1 MGGATIMDVF
11 RIRNQLVSDYSDYIR
26 SFINIQ
32 DEIISKRV
40 EEELEGGLLWPQPLI
55 QLNPFFEPGE
65 NIEQLVKEGVLHNE
79 CTRIFRKGKDKGVGS
94 PINLYRHQSEAI
106 RIARGGNNYILTTG
120 TGSGKSLAYIIPIV
134 DHVIRN
140 GSGKGIQA
148 IIVYPMNALANSQFG
163 ELEKF
168 LCQGYPKGQEPV
180 KFRRYTGQEKMDE
193 RQEIVTN
200 PPDILLTNYVMMEL
214 ILTRPHEKGLIQ
226 AAKGLRFL
234 VLDELHTYRGRQGAD
249 VALLVRRI
257 RNRLEA
263 KKLQHV
269 GTSATLAGSGPFE
282 SQRTEVARVA
292 TKIFGAEVKPEHV
305 IGETLRRITPDL
317 DLNDPEFRKKLSE
330 RISDPAK
337 KPPKIYQDFIHD
349 PLSIWTESTFGVTTE
364 PGGKRLI
371 RCQPQSIHGEQGAAT
386 NLSKLTGVNVDR
398 CAEAI
403 QEGLLAG
410 YRCEPDPDTGFTV
423 FAFRLHQFISRGD
436 TVYATIEPEEDR
448 HITVQGQQFVPGE
461 RDRVLFPLVFCRE
474 CGQEYYCVRKSKD
487 EGAKTSIFSPRDM
500 MDRDAKGSDQIG
512 YLYFNSANPWPNDA
526 EAVLTRVPED
536 WLEDDKGKIRIKKS
550 RRDDLPI
557 PHWIGPNGME
567 AKDGKECHFT
577 SFPFKFCLNCGVS
590 YDTRGTDFARLTT
603 LGAGGRSSSTTIL
616 ALSTIRNLEKEP
628 KLEKE
633 AKKLLSFTDNRQ
645 DASLQAGHF
654 NDFVEVGL
662 LRSALFRACQGAA
675 TGLQHDELVQK
686 VFDSLNL
693 PIELYASDPTVQYHA
708 KQETHKALRNVL
720 GYRLY
725 RDLKRGW
732 RVNLPNLEQCGLLQI
747 EYLSLKELCENDSD
761 WAACHPALSGAKAE
775 TRMKIA
781 KVLLDFMR
789 RGLAIKVDYLDQR
802 TQEQIQ
808 QQSSQRLIEP
818 WAIDEGETLE
828 YASALFP
835 RAKRK
840 KYDYGGD
847 IFLSPRGKF
856 GKYLVRSNTFED
868 YPGYLTLEDRERII
882 GELLRTLQLA
892 GLVSVSFEPK
902 EKGDVAGYQIP
913 ADAMVWKAGDG
924 TKAFH
929 DPLNTPTV
937 SSTGGR
943 TNPFFKAYYTLGAA
957 ELVGLR
963 GLEHT
968 AQVSYDDREKRE
980 RMFRK
985 AQLPLLFCS
994 PTMELGVDIAD
1005 LNAVNLR
1012 NVPPTPANYAQ
1023 RSGRAGRGGQ
1033 PALVFSYCTKGSS
1046 HDQYFFKRPEQMVA
1060 GAVSPPRLDLANED
1074 LISAHVYA
1082 IWLAETSLDLGKS
1095 LKNIL
1100 DLSGDDPTLQLLDS
1114 VCDSIKD
1121 LVARNNAFQRSKNIF
1136 ASLTNDLKDS
1146 DWFRD
1151 GWLEDA
1157 INKVELNFN
1166 KACDRWRSLYRAAH
1180 AQAKIQSKIIR
1191 DASRSH
1197 DDKNKAERLRRE
1209 AEAQLKLLTDEADD
1223 VLQSDFYS
1231 YRYFASEGFLPGYN
1245 FPRLP
1250 LSAFIPGRKGKKGR
1264 SEFLTRPRFLAI
1276 SEFGPQSVVYHEGS
1290 RYQVNKVILP
1300 PSEGDDLS
1308 LSKAKLCSG
1317 CGYLHPISN
1326 GEGPD
1331 LCEHCE
1337 YMLGQSI
1344 PQLFRLQ
1351 NVTTVRREKINADE
1365 EDRFRL
1371 GYEIKTGFRFPERD
1385 GKPSYRTA
1393 LIKSDDEDLAHLSYG
1408 NAATLWR
1415 VNLGWTRRKKGER
1428 GFLLDTERGYWGQRS
1443 DNGQDQPSDDMSPKI
1458 QRVIPY
1464 VEDRRNCLIYDP
1476 LEFLGEEVMASL
1488 QAALKNAIQ
1497 VYYQL
1502 EENEIAAEPLPSSNS
1517 RKRILFYES
1526 AEGGAGVLR
1535 RIIDDPNAISDISK
1549 LALQI
1554 CHFDP
1559 ANGKDLK
1566 RAPKAQEDCEAACY
1580 DCLMNY
1586 GNQRDHEIL
1595 DRKCITDLLMNLT
1608 HSMVFSSPSGKT
1620 RLEHLDDLKKLAESD
1635 LERKWLAF
1643 IDEQNLHLPSHA
1655 QFYVEACGTKPDFF
1669 YHGYKAAIYVDG
1681 HYHDYPERQN
1691 RDVALTDSMEDLGY
1705 LVIRF
1710 HHHEDWNKKIAQYPD
1725 IFGRNK

>member
-1 MGGATIMDVF
+1 MDVF
-11 RIRNQLVSDYSDYIR
+11 RIRDQLVGDYSDYIR

-32 DEIISKRV
+32 DPIISKRV
-40 EEELEGGLLWPQPLI
+40 EEELDGGLLYPRPLI

-65 NIEQLVKEGVLHNE
+65 NIEQLVKEGLLHKE
-79 CTRIFRKGKDKGVGS
+79 CLRIFRKGKDKGVGE
-94 PINLYRHQSEAI
+94 PINLYTHQSEAI
-106 RIARGGNNYILTTG
+106 RIANGGNNYILTTG
-120 TGSGKSLAYIIPIV
+120 TGSGKSLSYIIPIV
-134 DHVIRN
+134 NHVIQN

-168 LCQGYPKGQEPV
+168 LCNGYPKGQEPV
-180 KFRRYTGQEKMDE
+180 KFRRYTGQERMEE
-193 RQEIVTN
+193 RNEIVTN

-226 AAKGLRFL
+226 AAKGLKFL

-257 RNRLEA
+257 RDRLEA
-263 KKLQHV
+263 KNLQHV

-282 SQRTEVARVA
+282 GQRTEVARVA

-305 IGETLRRITPDL
+305 IGETLRRITPNV
-317 DLNDPEFRKKLSE
+317 DLNDPDFREKLSK
-330 RISDPAK
+330 RIADPSK
-337 KPPKIYQDFIHD
+337 KPPKTYQDFIHD

-364 PGGKRLI
+364 PNGKRLV
-371 RCQPQSIHGEQGAAT
+371 RCQPQSIHGEQGAAEK
-386 NLSKLTGVNVDR
+386 LGKLTGVDVDR

-410 YRCEPDPDTGFTV
+410 YNCEADPETGFTV

-436 TVYATIEPEEDR
+436 TVYATVESEEDR
-448 HITVQGQQFVPGE
+448 YITVQGQQFVPGE

-474 CGQEYYCVRKSKD
+474 CGQEYYCVRKTLD
-487 EGAKTSIFSPRDM
+487 EGSRATKFAPRDM

-512 YLYFNSANPWPNDA
+512 YLHFSSTNPWTSDP

-536 WLEDDKGKIRIKKS
+536 WIEDAKGKFRIKKS

-567 AKDGKECHFT
+567 AKEGKEFYFI
-577 SFPFKFCLNCGVS
+577 SYPFHFCLNCGVS
-590 YDTRGTDFARLTT
+590 YGFKGSDFARLTT

-616 ALSTIRNLEKEP
+616 ALSIIRNLAKEP

-662 LRSALFRACQGAA
+662 LRSALFRACQGAG

-686 VFDSLNL
+686 VFDALNL
-693 PIELYASDPTVQYHA
+693 PIELFASDPTVRYHA
-708 KQETHKALRNVL
+708 KEETNKALRNVL

-732 RVNLPNLEQCGLLQI
+732 RVNLPNLEQCGLLEI
-747 EYLSLKELCENDSD
+747 EYLSLKELCEYDPD
-761 WAACHPALSGAKAE
+761 WADCHPALAAAKPE
-775 TRMKIA
+775 TRKKIA

-802 TQEQIQ
+802 KQEQIQ

-828 YASALFP
+828 YAAVLYP

-840 KYDYGGD
+840 QFDYGGD

-868 YPGYLTLEDRERII
+868 YAELFTLEDRERII
-882 GELLRTLQLA
+882 GELLKTLQKA
-892 GLVSVSFEPK
+892 GIVGVSIEPK
-902 EKGDVAGYQIP
+902 EKGDVAGYQVP
-913 ADAMVWKAGDG
+913 ADAILWKAGDG

-929 DPLNTPTV
+929 DPLNTPTA
-937 SSTGGR
+937 SATGGR
-943 TNPFFKAYYTLGAA
+943 TNPFFVAFYTLGAQ

-968 AQVSYDDREKRE
+968 AQVSYEDRVKRE
-980 RMFRK
+980 GMFRK

-994 PTMELGVDIAD
+994 PTMELGVDISD

-1012 NVPPTPANYAQ
+1012 NIPPTPANYAQ

-1033 PALVFSYCTKGSS
+1033 PALVFSYCTRGSS

-1074 LISAHVYA
+1074 LVSAHVYA

-1095 LKNIL
+1095 LKNVL
-1100 DLSGDDPTLQLLDS
+1100 DLSGDNPALQLLDS
-1114 VCDSIKD
+1114 VRDSTKD
-1121 LVARNNAFQRSKNIF
+1121 LVARHNAFQRSENVL
-1136 ASLTNDLKDS
+1136 ASLIDDLNDS
-1146 DWFRD
+1146 DWFRT

-1157 INKVELNFN
+1157 LNKVELNFD

-1180 AQAKIQSKIIR
+1180 TQAKIQSKVIR
-1191 DASRSH
+1191 DASRSY

-1209 AEAQLKLLTDEADD
+1209 AEAQLKLLADEADN

-1308 LSKAKLCSG
+1308 LSKAKLCPG
-1317 CGYLHPISN
+1317 CGYLHQISN

-1337 YMLGQSI
+1337 HMLGQSI
-1344 PQLFRLQ
+1344 TQLFRLE

-1365 EDRFRL
+1365 EERFRL
-1371 GYEIKTGFRFPERD
+1371 GYELKTGFRFPERD

-1393 LIKSDDEDLAHLSYG
+1393 LIQNDGESLGHLSYG

-1415 VNLGWTRRKKGER
+1415 VNLGWTRRKKGES

-1443 DNGQDQPSDDMSPKI
+1443 DNGQNQPTDEMSPKI
-1458 QRVIPY
+1458 QRVIPF
-1464 VEDRRNCLIYDP
+1464 VEDRRNCLIFDP
-1476 LEFLGEEVMASL
+1476 LEYLGEEIMASL

-1502 EENEIAAEPLPSSNS
+1502 EENELAAEPLPSSIA
-1517 RKRILFYES
+1517 RKMILLYES

-1535 RIIDDPNAISDISK
+1535 RIIDDPNAISEIAK

-1559 ANGKDLK
+1559 VTGTDQK
-1566 RAPKAQEDCEAACY
+1566 RGPKAREDCEAACY

-1586 GNQRDHEIL
+1586 GNQRDHDIL
-1595 DRKCITDLLMNLT
+1595 DRKCISDFLMKLT
-1608 HSMVFSSPSGKT
+1608 RSTVSSSPKEKT
-1620 RLEHLDDLKKLAESD
+1620 RLEHLEDLRRLAESD
-1635 LERKWLAF
+1635 LEKKWLAF

-1655 QFYVEACGTKPDFF
+1655 QFFVEACGTRLDFF
-1669 YHGYKAAIYVDG
+1669 YRGHQAAIYIDG
-1681 HYHDYPERQN
+1681 PHHDYPERQN
-1691 RDVALTDSMEDLGY
+1691 RDATQTESMEDLGY
-1705 LVIRF
+1705 VVIRF
-1710 HHHEDWNKKIAQYPD
+1710 HHQAEWNEKVAQYPD